1 MKCSGRM
8 SLVWVLAFGLGPPA
22 VGAAVTEGAD
32 ALLNPYAHATPL
44 TGIRPD
50 LLALQHGAAAA
61 SFGLADGW
69 GGGLGFSSYQP
80 RYPADLAFEP
90 RGPANYALDGSLRGT
105 TQLWSYPVAG
115 VVDYKLQRWDLTGRN
130 PAQSQDLRIGPQI
143 SFTADTTTQFYYRY
157 ARDVGRDGSL
167 FTASPLRDTDSYG
180 AGVAQ
185 VWHFADRRGQLRLGY
200 EFADNR
206 SEIMTQRMA
215 GHRVNVA
222 GSIPLKWGIQ
232 AQFQADYSRNIY
244 PDYSGLRL
252 ESDRREFR
260 AGLSS
265 AFSDR
270 FQANLN
276 YIYADEDSADDAL
289 AYRRRAWGLN
299 FSYKY

>member
-1 MKCSGRM
+1 MN
-8 SLVWVLAFGLGPPA
+8 LAWVLVLGLGALPA
-22 VGAAVTEGAD
+22 GAAATESAE
-32 ALLNPYAHATPL
+32 ALLNPYAHTAPL
-44 TGIRPD
+44 TGMRPD
-50 LLALQHGAAAA
+50 LLALQHGGAAA
-61 SFGLADGW
+61 SFGLVDGW
-69 GGGLGFSSYQP
+69 GGVLGFSSYQP
-80 RYPADLAFEP
+80 RYQADSVPEPLAPASYAF
-90 RGPANYALDGSLRGT
+90 DGSLRGT

-115 VVDYKLQRWDLTGRN
+115 VVDYRLQRWDLMGRN
-130 PAQSQDLRIGPQI
+130 PGLSEDLRIGPQI
-143 SFTADTTTQFYYRY
+143 SFSSDTTTQFYYRY
-157 ARDVGRDGSL
+157 ARDVGRDGGL
-167 FTASPLRDTDSYG
+167 FAASPLRDTDSYG

-200 EFADNR
+200 EFADSR
-206 SEIMTQRMA
+206 SEMLTQRMA
-215 GHRVNVA
+215 GHRINVA

-244 PDYSGLRL
+244 PDYSGLRQ

-260 AGLSS
+260 AGLSG

-276 YIYADEDSADDAL
+276 YIYADEDSADDAP